1 MNKQNY
7 QLNITGCMV
16 SAIDPQGPTPVGTV
30 WRPYDRAELE
40 EAVALRNIG
49 YCEET
54 TLKATAKTRAELAD
68 KGDNADAKEPV
79 TPKLSGIKEAG
90 VLQEDGTFKSKTGER
105 VHKDG
110 SEFRE
115 GDEKL
120 LEAILKP
127 ADDIIAAVSAAD
139 ISDELR
145 AALPRL
151 AELEPIYKD
160 RKTVNAALAAALQP
174 KSE

>member
-7 QLNITGCMV
+7 KLIVTGCMV
-16 SAIDPQGPTPVGTV
+16 SALDPHGPTPVGTV
-30 WRPYDRAELE
+30 WRPYDRAELD

-54 TLKATAKTRAELAD
+54 TLKATAKTRAELAEG
-68 KGDNADAKEPV
+68 KPADE
-79 TPKLSGIKEAG
+79 PKLSGVKEAG
-90 VLQEDGTFKSKTGER
+90 ILQDDGTFKSKTGER

-110 SEFRE
+110 SEFLD
-115 GDEKL
+115 GDDKL
-120 LEAILKP
+120 VEAVLKP

-160 RKTVNAALAAALQP
+160 RKTVNAALAAALLP

>member
-7 QLNITGCMV
+7 QLIVTGCMV
-16 SAIDPQGPTPVGTV
+16 SALDPQGPTLIGTV
-30 WRPYDRAELE
+30 WRPHDRAELE

-49 YCEET
+49 YAEET
-54 TLKATAKTRAELAD
+54 TLKATVKTRAELAD
-68 KGDNADAKEPV
+68 KGSETADTTT

-90 VLQEDGTFKSKTGER
+90 ILQDDGTFKNKAGER

-120 LEAILKP
+120 LEAVLKP